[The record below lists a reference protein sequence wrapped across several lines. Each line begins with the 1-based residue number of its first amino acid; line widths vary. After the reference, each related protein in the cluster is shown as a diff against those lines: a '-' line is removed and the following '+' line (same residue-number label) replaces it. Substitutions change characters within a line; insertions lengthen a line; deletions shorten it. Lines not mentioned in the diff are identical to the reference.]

1 MANNSI
7 PKSKVSALYLKNLQ
21 PKKKKKKGAT
31 IIRHC
36 IEQWTLTNHVLDFR
50 RRHFLSFLD
59 LCLFIFFFLF
69 FLTLSAQT
77 VLESSNSTSPTSSS
91 ANLSNPVEK
100 TGFKQYPNGKLGK
113 NGNGWMGSTSASL
126 VGPERGIGLFA

>member
-7 PKSKVSALYLKNLQ
+7 PNSKGIALYLKNLQ
-21 PKKKKKKGAT
+21 QKKKRVT
-31 IIRHC
+31 IIHRC

-50 RRHFLSFLD
+50 RRRFLSFLY

-69 FLTLSAQT
+69 FFTLSAQT
-77 VLESSNSTSPTSSS
+77 VLESSNSTSPASPS

-113 NGNGWMGSTSASL
+113 NRNSWVGSTSSPL